1 MSKTNFLNGLLLGAL
16 FGLVVWYWQKSTS
29 AEDGAL
35 DLLDRLAASE
45 AKVRELTARMPG
57 S

>member
-45 AKVRELTARMPG
+45 AKVRELAAKMPG